1 MKKMEKPEMNTIETM
16 DYQTQLVSSNS
27 SYNFVARQLISTP
40 QPDCPPAARA
50 KSPAEH
56 RQGLSILS
64 IVLFITIFFGILTA
78 FGVGLSSLGGS
89 SNVSQT
95 VSEYL
100 RRLG

>member
-1 MKKMEKPEMNTIETM
+1 MKKMEKPEMNAIETM

-40 QPDCPPAARA
+40 QPECPPAARA
-50 KSPAEH
+50 KSPAED
-56 RQGLSILS
+56 RQGQSILS
-64 IVLFITIFFGILTA
+64 IVLFIAIFFGILTA